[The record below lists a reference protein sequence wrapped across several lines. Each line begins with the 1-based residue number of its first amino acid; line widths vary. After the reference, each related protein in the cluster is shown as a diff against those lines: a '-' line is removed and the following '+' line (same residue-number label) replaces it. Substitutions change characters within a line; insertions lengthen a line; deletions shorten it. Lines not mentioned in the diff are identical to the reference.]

1 MAHTVLRFYC
11 IKFDNLWTRFRQRAN
26 DVLYRA
32 TKRGA
37 RLAVIHESPS
47 GIIDTYFF
55 VMHEAPASVLVSYQ
69 YNLVFIPDGVEQ
81 RIQGDATERGKES
94 RPGRRVKRAAGQ
106 ERGSRSGRA
115 RGW

>member
-1 MAHTVLRFYC
+1 MCPSPTQMN
-11 IKFDNLWTRFRQRAN
+11 IS
-26 DVLYRA
+26 
-32 TKRGA
+32 A

-81 RIQGDATERGKES
+81 RIQGDATERGKEP
-94 RPGRRVKRAAGQ
+94 RPGQG
-106 ERGSRSGRA
+106 RGSRYARA
-115 RGW
+115 RG